1 MIKILNVTKLTDYRW
16 LNLYDVEYLTVEE
29 KTGHWTFASR
39 KPPQVSAF
47 LGTLPTDARGSVPPT
62 PPPLIADAVVIIP
75 LLKDGRKRKLVTI
88 KEFRIP
94 LGDYEYGT
102 PAGLYDHNETAE
114 NVARRELKEETGLKL
129 TKVLYVG
136 PACVSSA
143 GLSDESVVY
152 VVCECT
158 GEVST
163 AGNEGTEDITVEVL
177 DLDGVRALRQSNNK
191 ISAKTLPF
199 LLMFDAMN
207 KIAWP
212 KHMKQEHPKP
222 KKGKIVNASAVV
234 HFAKGATFAKPE
246 E

>member
-16 LNLYDVEYLTVEE
+16 LNLYDVEYLTAEG

-39 KPPQVSAF
+39 KPPQVSA
-47 LGTLPTDARGSVPPT
+47 SVPP
-62 PPPLIADAVVIIP
+62 PPLVADAVVIVP

-114 NVARRELKEETGLKL
+114 AVAKRELKEETGLKL

-152 VVCECT
+152 IVCECT
-158 GEVST
+158 GEVDT
-163 AGNEGTEDITVEVL
+163 GGNEGTEDITVEVL
-177 DLDGVRALRQSNNK
+177 DLEGVRSLHKSNNK

-199 LLMFDAMN
+199 LLMFDGMN

-212 KHMKQEHPKP
+212 KHMRQEQP
-222 KKGKIVNASAVV
+222 KKGNIVQGSAVV
-234 HFAKGATFAKPE
+234 YPAKGVTFVKGDANESKAVQGG
-246 E
+246 